1 MNSITVNTTRNH
13 INDYVTMNS
22 KPEGFFSYNC
32 GVQARRPTYWDFKP
46 AYRAVNS
53 PGLHLYRAF
62 SKVAKPWPPVI
73 PTCFEDRHVEPQV
86 EFTKEWRPVIPPG
99 FELQYKSGNSLPPAI
114 LPEFGNPYIEPQD
127 KLQSTAITDGVIYD
141 SEDQLALPSRS
152 KLAGNT
158 TEASPSA
165 NDDNP
170 YNIDRWWIWGGRKET
185 AKGKG
190 DTFQDGSCAHS
201 RDLPEEKVYSNIIQL
216 HHPQPQR
223 STSAPV
229 MRLELQAR
237 MQTPSLNLAASSPLD
252 CVDEDRPCVE
262 SGHFLLHRLRTRLE
276 NAKKAIAH
284 RQQVEVIDLSERFG
298 LKGNTNIIPNNTY
311 KDPNDSSITGSP
323 QMDLLSSSAC
333 PSLEEGDSI
342 NDSNNPIVP
351 CNDEVDLISF
361 SISTDQPYTRTNT
374 PLYQQTDLLS
384 RDSSPLL
391 HFEADQ
397 IPQEKCLTLDFRTND
412 SGTSFIYQPPRK
424 TLLNQ
429 ALLLGLLFLFLVAL
443 ARLIFKAE
451 GMELWILVLAVG
463 FGVRDLTR
471 VK

>member
-13 INDYVTMNS
+13 INDSITMNS
-22 KPEGFFSYNC
+22 TPEGFSSYTC
-32 GVQARRPTYWDFKP
+32 RVQARRPTYWDFKP
-46 AYRAVNS
+46 DYRAVNS

-86 EFTKEWRPVIPPG
+86 EFVKAWRPVIPPG

-114 LPEFGNPYIEPQD
+114 LPDFGNPYIEPQD
-127 KLQSTAITDGVIYD
+127 KLQSTTIKDGVIYD
-141 SEDQLALPSRS
+141 SEDPLSLPPRS
-152 KLAGNT
+152 KLPGNT
-158 TEASPSA
+158 TEVSPSA

-170 YNIDRWWIWGGRKET
+170 YNIDRWWIRKEQKEI

-190 DTFQDGSCAHS
+190 DIFQDGSCAHS
-201 RDLPEEKVYSNIIQL
+201 RNLPEEKVYSNIIQL

-229 MRLELQAR
+229 MRLELQAT
-237 MQTPSLNLAASSPLD
+237 MQTPSLNLAAPSPLG
-252 CVDEDRPCVE
+252 CADEDRPCVE

-276 NAKKAIAH
+276 DAKKAIAH
-284 RQQVEVIDLSERFG
+284 KQQVEVIDLSERFG
-298 LKGNTNIIPNNTY
+298 LKGNTIIIPNDTHE
-311 KDPNDSSITGSP
+311 DPIDSSITGSP

-333 PSLEEGDSI
+333 PSLEARDSI
-342 NDSNNPIVP
+342 NNSNNPIVP
-351 CNDEVDLISF
+351 CKDEVDLISF
-361 SISTDQPYTRTNT
+361 GISTDPPYTRTTT

-384 RDSSPLL
+384 RDSSPLIR
-391 HFEADQ
+391 FDANPT
-397 IPQEKCLTLDFRTND
+397 PQEKCLTLDFRTND

-424 TLLNQ
+424 TLSNQ

-451 GMELWILVLAVG
+451 GMELWILLLALG
-463 FGVRDLTR
+463 LGVRDLTR